1 MNTTTIAIVED
12 HPDLRTSLKL
22 VLDTAPQLHCI
33 GEYGSCEAL
42 LKEIENGEIE
52 PQVILMDIG
61 LPGISGIEGVSRVKE
76 IHPDCDILMLTIYE
90 DDANVFRAICAGAS
104 GYLLK
109 KSTPAEIL
117 GAVAQVAAGGVPMT
131 PVIARKVMTMF
142 RDFAPAPPRADVN
155 LTPREKEVLTAL
167 VDGLDYKQIAERLFI
182 SFDTVRNH
190 LRHIYEKLQVHSKS
204 EAVAKALKRRLI

>member
-1 MNTTTIAIVED
+1 MNTTTVAIVED
-12 HPDLRTSLKL
+12 HPDLRNSLML
-22 VLDTAPQLHCI
+22 VLDGAPQFHCV
-33 GEYGSCEAL
+33 GAYRSCEAL
-42 LKEIENGEIE
+42 LKDIGNGKIE

-61 LPGISGIEGVSRVKE
+61 LPGMSGIEGVRRVKE

-90 DDANVFRAICAGAS
+90 DDANVFRAICSGAS

-109 KSTPAEIL
+109 KSTPAEIVE
-117 GAVAQVAAGGVPMT
+117 AVVQVAAGGVPMT

-142 RDFAPAPPRADVN
+142 RDFAPAPINVEAH
-155 LTPREKEVLTAL
+155 LTPREKEVLSAL
-167 VDGLDYKQIAERLFI
+167 VDGLDYKQIADRLFI

-204 EAVAKALKRRLI
+204 EAVARALKRRLI